1 MDKHTNVQNREK
13 KREIKDSTKTDRRRK
28 NDNKKF
34 SMRKSQWRKIMVKE
48 RGERER
54 SIWDKE
60 KQETEETKEKG
71 YTENIIFSI

>member
-34 SMRKSQWRKIMVKE
+34 SMRKSQ
-48 RGERER
+48 
-54 SIWDKE
+54 
-60 KQETEETKEKG
+60 
-71 YTENIIFSI
+71 